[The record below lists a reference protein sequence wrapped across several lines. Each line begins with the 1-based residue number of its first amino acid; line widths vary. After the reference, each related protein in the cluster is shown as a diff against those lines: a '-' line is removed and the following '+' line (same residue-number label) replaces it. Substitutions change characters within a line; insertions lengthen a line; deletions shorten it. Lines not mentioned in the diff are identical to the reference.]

1 MQAKTDHKRGF
12 VWGLAFAVTMT
23 ISSIWGQ
30 AVSSGQ
36 FVRAA
41 QVEVTPVPAAQQTN
55 IPQMDPTAVPNIDAG
70 ICTGNQNADDEIPSN
85 ADSQAKR
92 IWHD

>member
-55 IPQMDPTAVPNIDAG
+55 IPQRFFRKTLWRGCRWN
-70 ICTGNQNADDEIPSN
+70 TL
-85 ADSQAKR
+85 
-92 IWHD
+92 

>member
-55 IPQMDPTAVPNIDAG
+55 IPQRIRRRSNIDAG

>member
-41 QVEVTPVPAAQQTN
+41 QVEVTPMQVVFVTMA
-55 IPQMDPTAVPNIDAG
+55 
-70 ICTGNQNADDEIPSN
+70 
-85 ADSQAKR
+85 
-92 IWHD
+92 

>member
-55 IPQMDPTAVPNIDAG
+55 IPQMDRRRSNIDAG

>member
-12 VWGLAFAVTMT
+12 VWGLALAVTMT

-55 IPQMDPTAVPNIDAG
+55 IPHILHLAVIFHFFCLLYSIWIYLN
-70 ICTGNQNADDEIPSN
+70 N
-85 ADSQAKR
+85 ADS
-92 IWHD
+92 I

>member
-55 IPQMDPTAVPNIDAG
+55 IPQMDPTAGSNIDAS
-70 ICTGNQNADDEIPSN
+70 ICTGNQNADDDIPSN
-85 ADSQAKR
+85 DDSQAKR

>member
-41 QVEVTPVPAAQQTN
+41 QVVIATGLGILGVTPMN
-55 IPQMDPTAVPNIDAG
+55 EM
-70 ICTGNQNADDEIPSN
+70 
-85 ADSQAKR
+85 R
-92 IWHD
+92 

>member
-41 QVEVTPVPAAQQTN
+41 QVKSPFRAN
-55 IPQMDPTAVPNIDAG
+55 
-70 ICTGNQNADDEIPSN
+70 SN
-85 ADSQAKR
+85 CGWRKKA
-92 IWHD
+92 

>member
-55 IPQMDPTAVPNIDAG
+55 NTSDGSDGGSNIDAG